1 MFGNINDR
9 RDYIWWTAST
19 YRPPQHE
26 ENSWEDLGFYEGES
40 AGPLLTMTITVM
52 LPRVIVKSSSSPL
65 LNIHILP
72 LLGLYDLFLVVLICF
87 LIYIVARRSHHCW
100 KKPIVKRRQV
110 LDGIPLSK
118 AEQQQADEK
127 FSGKAGSDHRM
138 QPWGALVSHGFQQLM
153 IWCWGSF
160 CWAPGFLV
168 LKIGGRKSAANLLPK
183 YLQYHR
189 GSFNQVALRYKPV
202 DYVLSISIHNAN

>member
-1 MFGNINDR
+1 MIFSWLFCWSVFGN
-9 RDYIWWTAST
+9 
-19 YRPPQHE
+19 
-26 ENSWEDLGFYEGES
+26 
-40 AGPLLTMTITVM
+40 M
-52 LPRVIVKSSSSPL
+52 
-65 LNIHILP
+65 
-72 LLGLYDLFLVVLICF
+72 
-87 LIYIVARRSHHCW
+87 IYIVAIRSHHCW

-189 GSFNQVALRYKPV
+189 GSFNQVALRYKPI
-202 DYVLSISIHNAN
+202 DYVLSISIHNANWLVKYYTTPEWTFPSLFLGVPQSISQPPVELVFYIVGE